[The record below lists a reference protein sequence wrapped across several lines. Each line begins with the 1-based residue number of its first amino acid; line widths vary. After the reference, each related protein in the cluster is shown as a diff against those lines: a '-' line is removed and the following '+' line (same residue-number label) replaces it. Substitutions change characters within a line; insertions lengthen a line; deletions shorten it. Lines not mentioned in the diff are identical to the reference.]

1 MVVILVV
8 LTFAVIILG
17 EIYLMRRRNRAR
29 KIALASVPDRLT
41 ETDPVPE
48 NSEDLFFHPGHTWAR
63 AAPRGMATVGVSD
76 FAANFA
82 GDLLA
87 VELPKAGRRL
97 RQGEPV
103 CTLTSKRGRRLDLLM
118 PVAGEILAVNPKLRG
133 DPGIV
138 QRHPYGIGWLLCV
151 RARKL
156 RDDVRNLLHGG
167 AASMWRDANR
177 ASLTA
182 QLTPSLGVMAHDGG
196 IWTAA
201 FGDLLGDDAWKSVK
215 KDLFPAGGTDATE
228 G

>member
-1 MVVILVV
+1 MVVILVA

-17 EIYLMRRRNRAR
+17 EMYLMSQRNRAR
-29 KIALASVPDRLT
+29 KIALASVPDQLA
-41 ETDPVPE
+41 EPGPGLANVE
-48 NSEDLFFHPGHTWAR
+48 ELFFHPGHTWAR

-82 GDLLA
+82 GDLSA
-87 VELPKAGRRL
+87 VELPKAGSRL
-97 RQGEPV
+97 HQGEPA

-118 PVAGEILAVNPKLRG
+118 PVAGEVLAVNPKLQG

-138 QRHPYGIGWLLCV
+138 QRHPYDSGWLLCV

-177 ASLTA
+177 TNLTA

-196 IWTAA
+196 NWTTA
-201 FGDLLGDDAWKSVK
+201 FGDLLGDDAWESVK
-215 KDLFPAGGTDATE
+215 KDLFPAGGTKAT
-228 G
+228 GR